1 MNNTSLNRA
10 TATPAPNPM
19 SDLEMEI
26 ALLHQPAIDS
36 ARKLMIWA
44 GIGYPVQAI
53 LIFLPFAKLVGFGI
67 YATSAF
73 AMFFGIALAVLGVHL
88 LLSWWAKRQP
98 LPATLTALGVVL
110 AYIGLVVKY
119 DLGGILVP
127 LISLAII
134 ARACMAAHKVHKL
147 RRAAA
152 ATPAQ
157 PAAA

>member
-1 MNNTSLNRA
+1 MNHTTLNRA
-10 TATPAPNPM
+10 TAAPNPV
-19 SDLEMEI
+19 SDAEMEI

-53 LIFLPFAKLVGFGI
+53 LMFLPFAQLVGFGI
-67 YATSAF
+67 YATAAF
-73 AMFFGIALAVLGVHL
+73 AMTFGIGLAVFGVHL
-88 LLSWWAKRQP
+88 LLAWWTKRAP

-110 AYIGLVVKY
+110 AYIGLVVTY

-152 ATPAQ
+152 APPAQ

>member
-1 MNNTSLNRA
+1 MNNTTLNRA
-10 TATPAPNPM
+10 TATPNPV

-44 GIGYPVQAI
+44 GVSYPVMAI
-53 LIFLPFAKLVGFGI
+53 LMFLPFAQLVGVGI
-67 YATSAF
+67 YATAAF
-73 AMFFGIALAVLGVHL
+73 AMTFGIALGVFGVHL
-88 LLSWWAKRQP
+88 LLSWWTKRAP
-98 LPATLTALGVVL
+98 LPATLVALGIVL
-110 AYIGLVVKY
+110 TYIGLVVTY
-119 DLGGILVP
+119 DLGSVFVP

-147 RRAAA
+147 RRTAA
-152 ATPAQ
+152 ATPAH